1 MLLKAITLLIQKKSL
16 EAYRR
21 YLQVLAVAFLVLGL
35 FCLLLSFAMTGND
48 FTTGLLAG
56 GGVGSLA
63 AGIYYLM
70 VCHQPKRL
78 KRAYIAAYDE
88 RNKVIIQVA
97 SLATFVFLFLENFI
111 LIILYAFLGITLA
124 YVTVLVVFLYS
135 LLLGF
140 MLFRMIFTRTL

>member
-1 MLLKAITLLIQKKSL
+1 MLLKAITLLTQKKSL

-21 YLQVLAVAFLVLGL
+21 YLRTLAVAFLVLGL

-56 GGVGSLA
+56 GGIGSLV
-63 AGIYYLM
+63 AGIYYLV

-78 KRAYIAAYDE
+78 KQAYIAVYDE
-88 RNKVIIQVA
+88 RNKVIVQVA

-111 LIILYAFLGITLA
+111 LIVLYAFLGITLA

-140 MLFRMIFTRTL
+140 MLFRMIFMRIL